1 MLIMTCDL
9 CGQVIIDRN
18 DAVTLDW
25 KVLGVSAFPGSERHF
40 HIKCAQKM
48 KDYLDHRLTQEEERR
63 KPPEVIKEIPVV
75 GVKRSEHKCKYC
87 NLRDR
92 CDIKDQ
98 NAFTDDDFCSYFEKE

>member
-1 MLIMTCDL
+1 MLIMACDL

-40 HIKCAQKM
+40 HIRCAQKM
-48 KDYLDHRLTQEEERR
+48 KDYLNKRLSQEEERR
-63 KPPEVIKEIPVV
+63 KPPEVVKEIPTQS
-75 GVKRSEHKCKYC
+75 KRKCGNC

-98 NAFTDDDFCSYFEKE
+98 CGFTDSDFCSFWESE

>member
-40 HIKCAQKM
+40 HIRCAQKM
-48 KDYLDHRLTQEEERR
+48 KDFLNKRLLQEEERR
-63 KPPEVIKEIPVV
+63 NPPEVIKEIPV
-75 GVKRSEHKCKYC
+75 GVKRSEHKCKCC

-98 NAFTDDDFCSYFEKE
+98 CGFTDDDYCSFWESE